1 MIKNALIKS
10 TMLGRED
17 HGFLTFLIDLQIENC
32 YYISI
37 GGYLLEETNPSNGE
51 KIFSSKGICAISGII
66 DVVGASSWEDLPG
79 KYLRVEDNK
88 YGKITKIGNI
98 TDDRWIDLKDIFNA

>member
-51 KIFSSKGICAISGII
+51 KYSLQKVFVQFLA
-66 DVVGASSWEDLPG
+66 L
-79 KYLRVEDNK
+79 LM
-88 YGKITKIGNI
+88 
-98 TDDRWIDLKDIFNA
+98 